1 MEKNQS
7 TKKDMVD
14 IYKSTMN
21 TNGDK
26 KTKNDSRK
34 KPETIENEDK
44 TLSLLEFSKMVKE
57 FDRTNTTI
65 DETIRDLDYT
75 LSKKEPK
82 KGIWLLEQGE
92 DIDYLDSLSM
102 QETNDSQIRGRHTWN
117 QAMENIIQN
126 YAPDNNIEEEYNA
139 LKIMENNHKKR
150 KVLADS
156 SEPPVFKKT
165 EDDMDLS
172 KCT

>member
-7 TKKDMVD
+7 TEKDVVD
-14 IYKSTMN
+14 IYESTMN
-21 TNGDK
+21 TNRDK
-26 KTKNDSRK
+26 KSKNDERK
-34 KPETIENEDK
+34 KPEIESEDK

-102 QETNDSQIRGRHTWN
+102 QEVNDSRIRGRHTWN

-126 YAPDNNIEEEYNA
+126 YAPDYSLEEEYNA
-139 LKIMENNHKKR
+139 LKIMEQNHKKK
-150 KVLADS
+150 KVVADS
-156 SEPPVFKKT
+156 SEPQVFKKT
-165 EDDMDLS
+165 EDDMDVS
-172 KCT
+172 KCA